1 MGQVVE
7 NRLFILMIRRPPR
20 STLDRSS
27 AASDVYK
34 RQDLF
39 YRLNVVALRV
49 PPLRERRDDIP
60 LLAAHF
66 LRKHCGAAA
75 PTLSP
80 DALDVLVAD
89 PWPGNV
95 RELENALL
103 HAIAFHHGDLIGR
116 ASLPAQIGARSTTGG
131 APPETAP

>member
-39 YRLNVVALRV
+39 FRLNVVPLKV
-49 PPLRERRDDIP
+49 PALRERPADIP
-60 LLAAHF
+60 LLVAFF
-66 LRKHCGAAA
+66 LSRFATKFGRRIERIDRQ
-75 PTLSP
+75 TME
-80 DALDVLVAD
+80 ALVQYN
-89 PWPGNV
+89 WPGNV
-95 RELENALL
+95 RELQNVIE
-103 HAIAFHHGDLIGR
+103 R
-116 ASLPAQIGARSTTGG
+116 AVVL
-131 APPETAP
+131 